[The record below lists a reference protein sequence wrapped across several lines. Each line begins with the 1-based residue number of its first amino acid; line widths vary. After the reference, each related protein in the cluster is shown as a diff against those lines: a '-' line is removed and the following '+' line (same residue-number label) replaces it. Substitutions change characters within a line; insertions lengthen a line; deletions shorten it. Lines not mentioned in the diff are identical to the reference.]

1 MGVMK
6 KRLLSILLCLVLL
19 WSSLAAAVSAEAP
32 VAAETSRV
40 ESVVFSDGLRYV
52 TEITEEVSV
61 PTERGERRT
70 KTGTKTTSVYSS
82 ASTLLYSFSVY
93 GVFAYDGYTATAT
106 SAEYRYTI
114 ASSTC
119 SFGGGSA
126 SYSGATATASG
137 TFVLN
142 AAGKTDRV
150 SVSLTC
156 SPDGTLS

>member
-1 MGVMK
+1 MK

-19 WSSLAAAVSAEAP
+19 WSSLAAVVSAEAP
-32 VAAETSRV
+32 AAAEGSRV
-40 ESVVFSDGLRYV
+40 EYIALSDDMYCI

-61 PTERGERRT
+61 PVERGERKT
-70 KTGTKTTSVYSS
+70 KTGTKTSSVYNG
-82 ASTLLYSFSVY
+82 STLLFTFSVY

-106 SAEYRYTI
+106 SAEYHYTI
-114 ASSTC
+114 ADSAW

-126 SYSGATATASG
+126 SCSGATASASG

-142 AAGKTDRV
+142 AAGDTQRV

>member
-1 MGVMK
+1 MK
-6 KRLLSILLCLVLL
+6 KRLLAVVLCLVLL

-32 VAAETSRV
+32 AAAETSRV

-61 PTERGERRT
+61 PTARGERQT
-70 KTGTKTTSVYSS
+70 KTGTKTIS
-82 ASTLLYSFSVY
+82 AYEGSTLLFTFSVY

-106 SAEYRYTI
+106 SAEYHYTI
-114 ASSTC
+114 ADSAW

-126 SYSGATATASG
+126 SCSGATASASG

-142 AAGKTDRV
+142 AAGDTQRV